1 MTFAIFFVKMLS
13 VPCEDCA
20 MRLNL
25 REIIHVPGAA
35 VPFDFTLDLTQEDFF
50 GEQPITQPVYVTG
63 RVKNIADVL
72 VLEGQ
77 AKSVLDYTCDRCMG
91 RFSREKT
98 VKLSYMLAEEMEG
111 EEDGE
116 IVLLDDG
123 EIDIG
128 DLAYT
133 AFILDTDADIVVE
146 VELAI
151 IALVLCLVQ
160 FRVGRWMGG
169 LAGDAIAGGQSVGQ
183 KNTILAVWMSLNFL
197 DPVAS
202 IAPTAY
208 IVWQNFVNSYQL
220 SRVKK

>member
-1 MTFAIFFVKMLS
+1 M
-13 VPCEDCA
+13 
-20 MRLNL
+20 
-25 REIIHVPGAA
+25 
-35 VPFDFTLDLTQEDFF
+35 
-50 GEQPITQPVYVTG
+50 
-63 RVKNIADVL
+63 KNIADVL

-133 AFILDTDADIVVE
+133 AFILDMDTKHLCSEDCKGLCPGCGANLNQEDCRCKKQVDPRW
-146 VELAI
+146 A
-151 IALVLCLVQ
+151 ALEQLLN
-160 FRVGRWMGG
+160 
-169 LAGDAIAGGQSVGQ
+169 
-183 KNTILAVWMSLNFL
+183 KN
-197 DPVAS
+197 
-202 IAPTAY
+202 
-208 IVWQNFVNSYQL
+208 
-220 SRVKK
+220 